1 MKIIENNWMNLI
13 NLLKNILI
21 ITKILYDLRIKEKI
35 FNELV
40 EEKSVFKK

>member
-1 MKIIENNWMNLI
+1 MNLM

-21 ITKILYDLRIKEKI
+21 TTEILYDLRIKEKI

>member
-1 MKIIENNWMNLI
+1 MKIIENNWMNLM

-21 ITKILYDLRIKEKI
+21 TTEILYDLRIKKKK